1 MKDFNDIYIQ
11 EISEMNFDSHSG
23 LIFVHMDEVQKD
35 IDSAKKR
42 LHDLKNQ
49 SWGILQPEVEQMKS
63 EFRKLIDRFREFYS
77 NPIENSQLTPQQ
89 VHLQISQQLCRIKR
103 MVCVLDPEFTPVKS
117 FDKKSSNH
125 YQMIRGYWIND
136 DGERVRSISRNVGN
150 SESSL
155 TDLVEKI
162 IKINSQ
168 YKVVKDPGNIL
179 GLRIDLIVS
188 DEKDKWLVEIKS
200 SNGDNIIRSFV
211 SFELW
216 KMYKEIYDLLD

>member
-11 EISEMNFDSHSG
+11 EISEKNYESPSG
-23 LIFVHMDEVQKD
+23 LVFVHMDEVQKD
-35 IDSAKKR
+35 VDSARKR
-42 LHDLKNQ
+42 LQDLNNQ
-49 SWGILQPEVEQMKS
+49 SWGILQPEVDQMKS
-63 EFRKLIDRFREFYS
+63 EFRKLIDRFSEFYF
-77 NPIENSQLTPQQ
+77 NPTENSHMTPQQ

-103 MVCVLDPEFTPVKS
+103 MVCVLDSEFTTVKS
-117 FDKKSSNH
+117 FDKKSSNR
-125 YQMIRGYWIND
+125 YNMIRGYWVND

-168 YKVVKDPGNIL
+168 YKVIQDPGNVL
-179 GLRIDLIVS
+179 GLRPDLMVS
-188 DEKDKWLVEIKS
+188 SEKDKWVVEIKS
-200 SNGDNIIRSFV
+200 SNEDNILRSFV

>member
-11 EISEMNFDSHSG
+11 KISEKNYESPSG
-23 LIFVHMDEVQKD
+23 LVFVHMDEVQKD
-35 IDSAKKR
+35 VDSARKR
-42 LHDLKNQ
+42 LQDVNNQ
-49 SWGILQPEVEQMKS
+49 SWGILQPEVDQMKS
-63 EFRKLIDRFREFYS
+63 EFRKLIDRFREFYF
-77 NPIENSQLTPQQ
+77 NPTENSQLTPQQ
-89 VHLQISQQLCRIKR
+89 IHLRISEQLCRIKR
-103 MVCVLDPEFTPVKS
+103 MVCVLDPEFTTVKS

-125 YQMIRGYWIND
+125 YNMIRGYWIND

-168 YKVVKDPGNIL
+168 YKVVQEPGNVM
-179 GLRIDLIVS
+179 GLRPDLMVS

-200 SNGDNIIRSFV
+200 SNWDNIIRSFV

-216 KMYKEIYDLLD
+216 KMYKEIYDLLN